1 VLARDDEGISVS
13 GFDAWGK
20 PDPSRVRSP
29 CGILSLPGGSAEV
42 IGSGLSFLRA
52 KAQQHGVLRAGR

>member
-1 VLARDDEGISVS
+1 MGQSRPVARALAVWHPV
-13 GFDAWGK
+13 AT
-20 PDPSRVRSP
+20 
-29 CGILSLPGGSAEV
+29 GGSAEV